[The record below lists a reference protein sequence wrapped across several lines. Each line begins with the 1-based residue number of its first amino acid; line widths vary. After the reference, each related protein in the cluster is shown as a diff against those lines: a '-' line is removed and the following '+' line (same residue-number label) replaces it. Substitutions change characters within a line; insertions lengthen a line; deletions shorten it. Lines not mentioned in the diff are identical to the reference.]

1 MHVIHAMIAIGNVT
15 DAVVTNRRRSEGVA
29 TVTMNFRANST
40 AKREWGKRMIVCE
53 QNHGM
58 DQLRQGPAV
67 LLRFQKAL
75 ADENGGLIWDVW

>member
-1 MHVIHAMIAIGNVT
+1 
-15 DAVVTNRRRSEGVA
+15 
-29 TVTMNFRANST
+29 
-40 AKREWGKRMIVCE
+40 MIVCE

-75 ADENGGLIWDVW
+75 ADENGGLI